1 MQIIEA
7 ILLEPVGCLAEFPAQ
22 PFNEIAAQCF
32 GRKNKPSKSGSRS
45 YWHLLNLMEAAG
57 NQSVE
62 ALELEAV
69 DQAGAYE
76 DVIPALTE
84 LKAMGIQLFLTS
96 SLSNAAITRFVAK
109 NGLQEFFS
117 AIWTRDNAAGI
128 KAAPLR
134 SAIAAALLNPEHVMY
149 LTDTAEG
156 LKVANSLGVISVLM
170 MNDPDEARRLTTHEP
185 SGGIVSL
192 HELPDFIRLVAAEN
206 AMIKK

>member
-134 SAIAAALLNPEHVMY
+134 SAIAAASLNPEHVMY

>member
-128 KAAPLR
+128 KSAPLR

-170 MNDPDEARRLTTHEP
+170 MNDPDEARRLTTHGP

>member
-22 PFNEIAAQCF
+22 PFNEIAAQWF

-57 NQSVE
+57 NQSAE
-62 ALELEAV
+62 ALELQAVEEASP
-69 DQAGAYE
+69 YE

-84 LKAMGIQLFLTS
+84 LKAMGIQLFLAS
-96 SLSNAAITRFVAK
+96 SLSTAAIARFVEK
-109 NGLQEFFS
+109 SGVQEFFS
-117 AIWTRDNAAGI
+117 AIWTRDNAGI
-128 KAAPLR
+128 KAVPLR
-134 SAIAAALLNPEHVMY
+134 SAIAAASLNPENVMY

-156 LKVANSLGVISVLM
+156 LKVANNVGLISVLM

-185 SGGIVSL
+185 AGGIVSL